1 MRSYGKMSSLTV
13 DSPFWLIYGL
23 LYSDSIEV
31 IANLNRFVNCM
42 KQMETAPTPEHE
54 GAVI

>member
-1 MRSYGKMSSLTV
+1 MSSLTV

-31 IANLNRFVNCM
+31 IANLNGIVNCM

>member
-1 MRSYGKMSSLTV
+1 MSSLTV

-23 LYSDSIEV
+23 LYSGSIEV
-31 IANLNRFVNCM
+31 IANLNGLKNCM